1 MTTTQIATDAATQAD
16 NIAQTRVTRGPAQVP
31 VTYNRHGIESTFLD
45 ELSRRVLIYDGGM
58 GTQLLDRQHRLTDAD
73 YLGNPQ
79 RGPHEILGT
88 TRPDILEEIHE
99 AYLAAGADVL
109 ETDTFQGSLRRLHEW
124 GLADRAYEI
133 NVNAVACARRAADR
147 WSTPERPRF
156 VAVALGP
163 TGALP
168 SGDEA
173 SLTARTLGPGGTPIY
188 PSLWEELAEGAR
200 LQVRAGIDAG
210 ADVIIIETQFD
221 LLETKAFIAGARR
234 AFQDTGR
241 RLPIQ
246 CQVTLDT
253 SGRMLFGTDV
263 AAALAIVEA
272 LPVDIIG
279 LNCSTGPDYM
289 REPIRY
295 LCENARLPVSC
306 IPNAGLPVNVDGQAV
321 YPLGAV
327 PMAEELA
334 EFVLGL
340 GVNIVGGCCGSTPDH
355 IRELVARLGGRMPR
369 ARSVPDVPRIASALR
384 AVDLRQ
390 DPGPLVVGERLNAQG
405 SRAVKRHLLAREWE
419 QLVGIGRTQ
428 AESGAHA
435 LDVCVAVVERT
446 DEDHS
451 MAELVRHL
459 RMVVEAPLV
468 IDTTE
473 AAVVQAALEAY
484 PGRPILNSIHAEDR
498 AGRIDTWVPL
508 MIEHGAAAVAM
519 CIDERGQATTAQWK
533 LEAATKVHEI
543 VCGEYGLPPD
553 RLIFDALTFTLTTGQ
568 EELANSA
575 VETIE
580 GIRRIKAELPGVL
593 TILGVSNVSFGIPT
607 HLREILNATFLYHA
621 VEAGLDLAIIN
632 PALSRPFASI
642 PPEARQLAE
651 DLIFNRH
658 PEALPRFLS
667 FADDPSAERVAQNGA
682 GRGDGGAGSVAPEL
696 PEERLA
702 WQVLERKKEG
712 VEEVVTQAIRRRAD
726 AQGCSEH
733 TSAVGVLNEVLLP
746 AMKQVGDEFGRG
758 ERMLPY
764 VLQSAEVM
772 KRAVARLEASLDQV
786 EGVRRG
792 TVLLATVY
800 GDVHDIGKSLV
811 HTILSNNGF
820 TVHDLGKQVPV
831 NRIADA
837 AVELG
842 ADVIGLSALLVST
855 SVQMRLTARELARR
869 RLTIPMLVGGA
880 AINREFGARANFVD
894 DAMSQVYEGGVFY
907 CKDAFEG
914 LEMATRLVD
923 EVERASALNE
933 VRARALI
940 EARRVAAERGE
951 TRSERA

>member
-1 MTTTQIATDAATQAD
+1 MTETTIRSDTVAAAGRT
-16 NIAQTRVTRGPAQVP
+16 PAQVA
-31 VTYNRHGIESTFLD
+31 VTYNRHGIESRFLH
-45 ELSRRVLIYDGGM
+45 ELARRVLIYDGGM
-58 GTQLLDRQHRLTDAD
+58 GTQLLERQHRLTDAD
-73 YLGNPQ
+73 YLGNTQ

-124 GLADRAYEI
+124 GIADRAYEI
-133 NVNAVACARRAADR
+133 NFNAVACARRAADR
-147 WSTPERPRF
+147 WSTRTHPRF
-156 VAVALGP
+156 VALALGP

-168 SGDEA
+168 SGDEE
-173 SLTARTLGPGGTPIY
+173 SLLARTLGHDGTPMY
-188 PSLWEELAEGAR
+188 RSLWEELTEGAR

-210 ADVIIIETQFD
+210 ADVVIIETQFD
-221 LLETKAFIAGARR
+221 ILETKAFIAGARR
-234 AFQDTGR
+234 AFHDTGR

-272 LPVDIIG
+272 LPVDVIG

-289 REPIRY
+289 REPVRY
-295 LCENARLPVSC
+295 LCANSRLPVSC

-334 EFVLGL
+334 EFVREL
-340 GVNIVGGCCGSTPDH
+340 GVNIVGGCCGSTPEH
-355 IRELVARLGGRMPR
+355 TRELVARLSGATPR
-369 ARSVPDVPRIASALR
+369 PRSAPDVPRIASALR
-384 AVDLRQ
+384 AVELRQ

-405 SRAVKRHLLAREWE
+405 SRAVKRHLLARDWE
-419 QLVGIGRTQ
+419 QLVSIGRTQ

-446 DEDHS
+446 DEDAS
-451 MAELVRHL
+451 MAELVRRL

-473 AAVVQAALEAY
+473 AEVVQAALEAY

-498 AGRIDTWVPL
+498 AGRIDRWVPL

-519 CIDERGQATTAQWK
+519 CIDERGQATTAEWK
-533 LEAATKVHEI
+533 LEAATKVHAI

-593 TILGVSNVSFGIPT
+593 TILGVSNVSFGIPL
-607 HLREILNATFLYHA
+607 HLREILNATFLYYA

-632 PALSRPFASI
+632 PAISRPFASI

-658 PEALPRFLS
+658 ADALPRFLS
-667 FADDPSAERVAQNGA
+667 YGEEAAPSTGQTSGGDAARAPRA
-682 GRGDGGAGSVAPEL
+682 GNHAPEH
-696 PEERLA
+696 PEARLA
-702 WQVLERKKEG
+702 WQVLERQKEG
-712 VEEVVTQAIRRRAD
+712 VEEVVGQAIARRTATREMTAHE
-726 AQGCSEH
+726 A
-733 TSAVGVLNEVLLP
+733 AVGVLNEVLLP

-772 KRAVARLEASLDQV
+772 KRAVSRLEASLDQV

-811 HTILSNNGF
+811 NTILSNNGF

-855 SVQMRLTARELARR
+855 SAQMRLATRELARR
-869 RLTIPMLVGGA
+869 GMSVPVLVGGA

-894 DAMSQVYEGGVFY
+894 DALSQLYSGGVFY

-923 EVERASALNE
+923 ETARATALDD
-933 VRARALI
+933 VRARALD
-940 EARRVAAERGE
+940 EARRLASLRDEKR
-951 TRSERA
+951 